1 MSGGVIAL
9 IVIGGIM
16 LLVVLWLIA
25 TAIGTYNGLVRM
37 NEGANNA
44 FSDINVQYQRRYDLI
59 PNLVDSCKV
68 YMAHEAE
75 TLTGVVEARNQSMG
89 ALKALAK
96 NPADAEALMAFKGA
110 ETALGGMMSRLLAV
124 SEAYPELKAN
134 ENINQLMGELSETE
148 DSIAMH
154 REGFNNAVTQF
165 NIFRQQFPQVIFAGM
180 FGFKKNRELLEFDTE
195 AISKAPSVGNL
206 FDS

>member
-59 PNLVDSCKV
+59 PNLVDSC
-68 YMAHEAE
+68 
-75 TLTGVVEARNQSMG
+75 
-89 ALKALAK
+89 
-96 NPADAEALMAFKGA
+96 
-110 ETALGGMMSRLLAV
+110 
-124 SEAYPELKAN
+124 
-134 ENINQLMGELSETE
+134 
-148 DSIAMH
+148 
-154 REGFNNAVTQF
+154 
-165 NIFRQQFPQVIFAGM
+165 
-180 FGFKKNRELLEFDTE
+180 
-195 AISKAPSVGNL
+195 
-206 FDS
+206 